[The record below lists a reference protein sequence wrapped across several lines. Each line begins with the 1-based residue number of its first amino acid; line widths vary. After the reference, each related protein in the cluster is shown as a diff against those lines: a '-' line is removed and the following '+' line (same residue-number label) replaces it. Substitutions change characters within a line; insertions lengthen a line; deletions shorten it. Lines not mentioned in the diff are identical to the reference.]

1 MREESKLMLILFRI
15 AYLYTTILYG
25 ACAALGFP
33 GSLIGLAATAFL
45 AMGAEARF
53 AFTTKESIHEK
64 KELRHIV

>member
-1 MREESKLMLILFRI
+1 MLILFRI

-33 GSLIGLAATAFL
+33 GSLVGLAATALL
-45 AMGAEARF
+45 AMGAEAKY
-53 AFTTKESIHEK
+53 ALTTKESFPEE